1 MLRNLIITAGR
12 NLVRHKAYALLNV
25 VGLTSN
31 SHKRAKRIDLMLPF
45 IACLIGL
52 VLSIRVGA
60 EPLVEGRIR
69 LSSGLP
75 AAGVQVQL
83 FDLSDLRQSVGTT
96 TDATG
101 YFALSLQTLS
111 RGRNTALPADFAL
124 GQNYPNPFNPSTL
137 IPYQLPAAAHVRLE
151 VFNMLGQR
159 LIRLVNGER
168 SAGVHTARWDGTD
181 AAGRAVGAGVYIY
194 RLSSGGMEAS
204 RRMVLIDGQAGVRS
218 GVSSRPPRLAPAT
231 QDQAYG
237 LVVWGSDM
245 VAYVDPAFH
254 IRDGMAPVDIVV
266 EERSLSGR
274 LKVVESGLL
283 GDVNGDGRVDIVD
296 ALFVAMYSVD
306 PSTLAAHIPNIS
318 LGDVDADG
326 DIDFA
331 DAYLIGTYS
340 VNPLDPALPAGI
352 GQAVSDPE
360 FLTPEAAR
368 SVLDERGIA
377 YTPASFF
384 ERVRAGDVSAVR
396 LFIAAG
402 MDIHVRDDDGTTALN
417 VAALEGHVEVVRIL
431 VEQWIAEAGAQ
442 TQDADGRTVLMWA
455 ASGGDVEMVRL
466 LLENGA
472 NIHAQDADSTTVL
485 MWAASGGGMEVVHL
499 LLENGA
505 YINAQDKYGY
515 TALTWAAGAGQVEVV
530 RLLLTNGADVHAQ
543 NNSGITALML
553 AARAGQVEV
562 VRLLLD
568 NGADINAQDD
578 LFDRTVLMWAARGG
592 DVEVVRLLLDNGA
605 DLHAQDDLHGRTAL
619 AWAAFGGHVEVVR
632 FLLENG
638 TDINAQNVSGR
649 TALMYATLEGD
660 VEVVRFLLDNGADL
674 HAQDA
679 YYGRTALAWA
689 AWGGDVEVVRLLL
702 DNGADIH
709 MRTNEGT
716 TALVL
721 AVLEGH
727 VEVARILVEQWVA
740 EGDVDARY
748 DDDTTILMWA
758 ARAGHVEMVRFLLE
772 NGTDIH
778 ARNNNGTTALAWA
791 AWGGDVEVVRFLLEN
806 GADIHTRNNSDWT
819 VLMWAARGGDVEVVR
834 LLLENGTDIHARNND
849 GTTALSL
856 AKNSGRQEVID
867 LLEAAGATE

>member
-1 MLRNLIITAGR
+1 
-12 NLVRHKAYALLNV
+12 
-25 VGLTSN
+25 
-31 SHKRAKRIDLMLPF
+31 MLPF
-45 IACLIGL
+45 IACLIGF
-52 VLSIRVGA
+52 VFSIRVGA
-60 EPLVEGRIR
+60 EPLVEGQVH
-69 LSSGLP
+69 LASGLP
-75 AAGVQVQL
+75 AAGVQVRL
-83 FDLSDLRQSVGTT
+83 FDLSDLRQSVGAT

-111 RGRNTALPADFAL
+111 GGRGADLPADFAL

-159 LIRLVNGER
+159 LIRLVDGER
-168 SAGVHTARWDGTD
+168 SAGAHTAWWDGTD

-194 RLSSGGMEAS
+194 RLSSGGMTMS

-218 GVSSRPPRLAPAT
+218 GAPSRPPKSASAT
-231 QDQAYG
+231 QDQTYG
-237 LVVWGSDM
+237 LAVWGSDM
-245 VAYVDPAFH
+245 VAYVDPVFH
-254 IRDGMAPVDIVV
+254 VRDGMAPVDIVV
-266 EERSLSGR
+266 EARGLSGR
-274 LKVVESGLL
+274 LKVTADGLL

-340 VNPLDPALPAGI
+340 VNPLDPTLPAGI

-360 FLTPEAAR
+360 FLTPEEAR
-368 SVLDERGIA
+368 SALDERGIA
-377 YTPASFF
+377 YTPASFL

-402 MDIHVRDDDGTTALN
+402 MDIHARDADGRTALSM
-417 VAALEGHVEVVRIL
+417 AAWEGHVEVVRIL
-431 VEQWIAEAGAQ
+431 VEQWVAEAGPEA
-442 TQDADGRTVLMWA
+442 QDADGQTVLMWA
-455 ASGGDVEMVRL
+455 ASGGDVEMVRFL
-466 LLENGA
+466 LDNGA
-472 NIHAQDADSTTVL
+472 D
-485 MWAASGGGMEVVHL
+485 
-499 LLENGA
+499 
-505 YINAQDKYGY
+505 INAQDNYGY

-530 RLLLTNGADVHAQ
+530 RLLLANGADISAQ

-562 VRLLLD
+562 VRFLLA
-568 NGADINAQDD
+568 NGADLHAQDD
-578 LFDRTVLMWAARGG
+578 LFDRTVLMWAAS
-592 DVEVVRLLLDNGA
+592 
-605 DLHAQDDLHGRTAL
+605 
-619 AWAAFGGHVEVVR
+619 GGHVEVVR
-632 FLLENG
+632 L
-638 TDINAQNVSGR
+638 
-649 TALMYATLEGD
+649 
-660 VEVVRFLLDNGADL
+660 LLDNGADL

-689 AWGGDVEVVRLLL
+689 AFGGHVEVVRFLVGNGADIHAQNNSGRTVLMYAAWKGDVEVVRFLLA
-702 DNGADIH
+702 NGADIH
-709 MRTNEGT
+709 AQDAYYGRTALAWAAFEGDVEVVRFLLANGADIHTRTNEGT

-727 VEVARILVEQWVA
+727 VEVARILVEQWAA

-748 DDDTTILMWA
+748 ADDTTVLMWA
-758 ARAGHVEMVRFLLE
+758 ARAGHVEMVRFLGDKGANIHAQNNNGTTVLMWAAWGGAVEVVRFLLE
-772 NGTDIH
+772 SGTDIH
-778 ARNNNGTTALAWA
+778 ARNNG
-791 AWGGDVEVVRFLLEN
+791 
-806 GADIHTRNNSDWT
+806 
-819 VLMWAARGGDVEVVR
+819 
-834 LLLENGTDIHARNND
+834 

-867 LLEAAGATE
+867 LLKGAGATE